1 MRFVQRYFYI
11 IYPSVFGLYVLNMFL
26 GSTRLEWLIGLAAI
40 PVLIFSYAGA
50 SRLFRILGGVFI
62 VAGAGLFLYAGLPA
76 VQLPMQMTATM
87 PLLAFLTVLPWMN
100 SVVRAGRFDRRIND
114 LMKVNVADFG
124 KLYVRSSFTTYL
136 LVMFMNL
143 SALPL
148 TQEVLKG
155 NMKNVKKRVSD
166 SFISRV
172 TLRAFTLALLWS
184 PMEVMVAMTVDATGV
199 SYLTFLP
206 WLFLASVTLLM
217 IDWLW
222 NKKTFGQLE
231 NVPDENRRIPNIQ
244 PGKMVWQIAQLLLA
258 LTVFLGSVV
267 TLGNGFGLD
276 FILSVTL
283 VILPFA
289 FTWAFLMGRFRS
301 FRVLGWNTWKVRT
314 NGMQNFVV
322 LFISLSLFSES
333 LNATPFM
340 EMIQGPFLAAADTP
354 ILILLLIQFTYLA
367 MSMIG
372 VHPVATIAVLAEVL
386 SPLYDLVNPVSIGI
400 IMIMGALATATVG
413 TYGVTVTMTAMNT
426 EQNPYRITLR
436 NMPFALLCGSVGTLI
451 GWLLL

>member
-1 MRFVQRYFYI
+1 MRIVQSYLYI

-26 GSTRLEWLIGLAAI
+26 GILQLEWLIGLAAI
-40 PVLIFSYAGA
+40 PVLIVSYAGA

-62 VAGAGLFLYAGLPA
+62 VAGLLLFLYTGLSID
-76 VQLPMQMTATM
+76 QLPLQMTATM

-124 KLYVRSSFTTYL
+124 KLYVRSSFTTYV

-155 NMKNVKKRVSD
+155 NMHNVKKKISD

-184 PMEVMVAMTVDATGV
+184 PMEVIVAMTVDATGV

-222 NKKTFGQLE
+222 NKKTFGHLE
-231 NVPDENRRIPNIQ
+231 NVPDANRRIPVIQ
-244 PGKMVWQIAQLLLA
+244 PGKMIWQIAQLFVA
-258 LTVFLGSVV
+258 LTVFLGTVV
-267 TLGNGFGLD
+267 TIGNRFELD

-289 FTWAFLMGRFRS
+289 FSWALLMRRFRS
-301 FRVLGWNTWKVRT
+301 FRTLGWNTWKART

-340 EMIQGPFLAAADTP
+340 EMIQEPFLAAADTP

-372 VHPVATIAVLAEVL
+372 VHPVATIAILAEVL
-386 SPLYDLVNPVSIGI
+386 TPIYDLINPVSIGM

-426 EQNPYRITLR
+426 QQNPYRITLR